1 MRQIAIY
8 LFISASLVGC
18 VTSQKAP
25 AYVAAP
31 VPEITSASAVLYIY
45 REYAE
50 PTAFSS
56 YLQIDGREVASLN
69 QQGFTW
75 VYVTPGNHKMKYGFP
90 ALAGMPSVPFSHSFE
105 AGKVYAFQMFGTVKF
120 SGSTIESVSAVQP
133 LPIEEAQKKMQQCC
147 RYVPARVK
155 Q

>member
-1 MRQIAIY
+1 MRKLAIY
-8 LFISASLVGC
+8 LLIWTSLVGC

-25 AYVAAP
+25 AYLAAP
-31 VPEITSASAVLYIY
+31 VPEISSARSVLYIY

-75 VYVTPGNHKMKYGFP
+75 VYVTPGDHKMKYGFP
-90 ALAGMPSVPFSHSFE
+90 ALAGMPSVPFSHSFD
-105 AGKVYAFQMFGTVKF
+105 AGKVYAFQMIGTVKM
-120 SGSTIESVSAVQP
+120 SGLNMEAVSAVQP
-133 LPIEEAQKKMQQCC
+133 LEFEEAQKKMQQCC
-147 RYVPARVK
+147 RYVSARVK

>member
-1 MRQIAIY
+1 MRHVALCLLIWT
-8 LFISASLVGC
+8 SLVGC

-25 AYVAAP
+25 AFLAAP
-31 VPEITSASAVLYIY
+31 VPEISSARAVLYIY
-45 REYAE
+45 REHAE
-50 PTAFSS
+50 PTAWSS

-75 VYVTPGNHKMKYGFP
+75 VYVTPGNHEFKYGFP

-105 AGKVYAFQMFGTVKF
+105 GGKVYVFQMIGELTAMGRKY
-120 SGSTIESVSAVQP
+120 EAVSAVQTFEF
-133 LPIEEAQKKMQQCC
+133 EEAKNKMQQCC
-147 RYVPARVK
+147 RFVAARVK

>member
-1 MRQIAIY
+1 
-8 LFISASLVGC
+8 LSSACSLVGC

-25 AYVAAP
+25 EYLAAP
-31 VPEITSASAVLYIY
+31 VPEVSPTRAVLYIY

-50 PTAFSS
+50 PTAFAS

-75 VYVTPGNHKMKYGFP
+75 VYVTPGNHDMKFGFP
-90 ALAGMPSVPFSHSFE
+90 MLAGMPSVPFSHGFE
-105 AGKVYAFQMFGTVKF
+105 GGKVYAFQMVGEIAV
-120 SGSTIESVSAVQP
+120 SGRLYEAVSAVQP
-133 LPIEEAQKKMQQCC
+133 IDFEVAQEKMQQCC
-147 RYVPARVK
+147 RYVSSRVK

>member
-1 MRQIAIY
+1 MRQVAIY
-8 LFISASLVGC
+8 LLISASLVGC
-18 VTSQKAP
+18 ATSQKAP

-31 VPEITSASAVLYIY
+31 VPEVSSAHAVLYIY

-50 PTAFSS
+50 PTAFASW
-56 YLQIDGREVASLN
+56 LQIDGHEVASLN

-90 ALAGMPSVPFSHSFE
+90 VLAGMPTVPFSHSFE
-105 AGKVYAFQMFGTVKF
+105 AGKVYAFQMIGEINVKG
-120 SGSTIESVSAVQP
+120 SGYEAVSAVQP
-133 LPIEEAQKKMQQCC
+133 SEFEAAQKKMQACC
-147 RYVPARVK
+147 RYVSARVK

>member
-1 MRQIAIY
+1 MRQMAIC
-8 LFISASLVGC
+8 LLISTSLAGC

-25 AYVAAP
+25 AYLAAP
-31 VPEITSASAVLYIY
+31 VPEISSERAVLYIY

-50 PTAFSS
+50 PTAFAS

-90 ALAGMPSVPFSHSFE
+90 VLAGMPSVPFSHTFE
-105 AGKVYAFQMFGTVKF
+105 AGKVYAFQMIGTLTV
-120 SGSTIESVSAVQP
+120 SGSTLEAVSAVRP
-133 LPIEEAQKKMQQCC
+133 LEIEDAQKKMQQCC
-147 RYVPARVK
+147 RYIAARVK

>member
-1 MRQIAIY
+1 MRQIATY
-8 LFISASLVGC
+8 LLISTSLVGC

-25 AYVAAP
+25 AYLAAP
-31 VPEITSASAVLYIY
+31 VPEISSARAVLYIY

-50 PTAFSS
+50 PTAWSS
-56 YLQIDGREVASLN
+56 YLQMDGREVASLN

-105 AGKVYAFQMFGTVKF
+105 AGKVYAFQMVGEINV
-120 SGSTIESVSAVQP
+120 SGSAYEAVSAVRP
-133 LPIEEAQKKMQQCC
+133 LEFEEAQKKMQQCC
-147 RYVPARVK
+147 RYVPARVE